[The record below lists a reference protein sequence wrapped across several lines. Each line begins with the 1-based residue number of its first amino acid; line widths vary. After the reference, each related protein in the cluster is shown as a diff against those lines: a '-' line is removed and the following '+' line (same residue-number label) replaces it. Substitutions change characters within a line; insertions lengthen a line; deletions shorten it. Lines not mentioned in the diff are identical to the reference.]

1 MNENCSDVYN
11 ITCES
16 QFTILEK
23 QVDIL
28 TTMNGNQDILITK
41 LTDELIKTKREVRLS
56 IFLTVIASAL
66 SIASIFM
73 TIVCK

>member
-1 MNENCSDVYN
+1 MNENCSDAYN

-23 QVDIL
+23 QIDIL
-28 TTMNGNQDILITK
+28 TTMNGNQDILIIK

-66 SIASIFM
+66 SIACIFM

>member
-23 QVDIL
+23 QIDIL
-28 TTMNGNQDILITK
+28 TTMNGNQDILIIK

-56 IFLTVIASAL
+56 IFLAGIATVL
-66 SIASIFM
+66 SVAGILVC
-73 TIVCK
+73 IVCR